1 MTLLSTSLSR
11 RGALQ
16 WVLASAAGSMPFL
29 AQAQAID
36 TVKILAGFAAG
47 GTVDTLARRVAT
59 QIAGGYAKSAV
70 VENKTGAGGQIA
82 ITTLKAAPADGA
94 TLLVTPM
101 SMLGIY
107 PHTYKKLPYDPVA
120 DVTPVSLGVVFDM
133 GFAVGPQVPASVKTV
148 PEFLEW
154 CKAYPTGA
162 NFGSPAPGSVPHFVG
177 ELISRA
183 GKVDMR
189 HVGFRGSQ
197 PAILDRLG
205 GQIAAVS
212 APVGEFLPHLQGG
225 KLRVLATSG
234 ATRNKFVPGVSTLVE
249 QGLQDM
255 VYGEWFGFFLPGK
268 APAEV
273 VQKANAAIRTALA
286 DKDVVAGLAAM
297 GLEARSST
305 PAELAALLKADGDKW
320 GPIVKAIGF
329 TAES

>member
-1 MTLLSTSLSR
+1 MLTSR
-11 RGALQ
+11 RELLQFAL
-16 WVLASAAGSMPFL
+16 ATAAGSLPL
-29 AQAQAID
+29 IGQAQSIE
-36 TVKILAGFAAG
+36 TTKVLTGFAAG

-59 QIAGGYAKSAV
+59 KLAGHYAKAAV
-70 VENKTGAGGQIA
+70 VDTRSGAGGQIA
-82 ITTLKAAPADGA
+82 IAALKSAAPDGS

-154 CKAYPTGA
+154 CRANPTNA

-177 ELISRA
+177 ELIGRA
-183 GKVDMR
+183 GKVDLR

-197 PAILDRLG
+197 PAILDMLG

-212 APVGEFLPHLQGG
+212 APVGEFLPHLSGG
-225 KLRVLATSG
+225 KARFLATSG
-234 ATRNKFVPGVSTLVE
+234 ATRNKFAPNVPTLVE
-249 QGLQDM
+249 QGYKDL
-255 VYGEWFGFFLPGK
+255 VFGEWFGFFLPGK
-268 APAEV
+268 AAPDV
-273 VQKANAAIRTALA
+273 VQKANAAIRVALA
-286 DKDVVAGLAAM
+286 EKDVIDGLAVM
-297 GLEARSST
+297 GLEAKSSSA
-305 PAELAALLKADGDKW
+305 AELAALLKADGDKW

>member
-1 MTLLSTSLSR
+1 MSLSPATSR
-11 RGALQ
+11 RDILQLAL
-16 WVLASAAGSMPFL
+16 AGAAGTLPFM
-29 AQAQAID
+29 AQAQALD

-59 QIAGGYAKSAV
+59 QITGGYAKSAV

-94 TLLVTPM
+94 TLLATPM

-154 CKAYPTGA
+154 CKANPTGA

-189 HVGFRGSQ
+189 HVGFRG
-197 PAILDRLG
+197 
-205 GQIAAVS
+205 
-212 APVGEFLPHLQGG
+212 
-225 KLRVLATSG
+225 
-234 ATRNKFVPGVSTLVE
+234 
-249 QGLQDM
+249 
-255 VYGEWFGFFLPGK
+255 
-268 APAEV
+268 
-273 VQKANAAIRTALA
+273 
-286 DKDVVAGLAAM
+286 
-297 GLEARSST
+297 
-305 PAELAALLKADGDKW
+305 
-320 GPIVKAIGF
+320 
-329 TAES
+329 